1 MELAGTCMALT
12 GQQKSPHGKTV
23 IIYFSPPY
31 TVCIKMVCTHHRKLF
46 TKGVFCQAMQF
57 HTGTLVDKEPAQDLM
72 SQPSRAAAPCCH
84 LLLMIRSKQRGCFS
98 AAEL

>member
-1 MELAGTCMALT
+1 
-12 GQQKSPHGKTV
+12 
-23 IIYFSPPY
+23 
-31 TVCIKMVCTHHRKLF
+31 
-46 TKGVFCQAMQF
+46 MQF